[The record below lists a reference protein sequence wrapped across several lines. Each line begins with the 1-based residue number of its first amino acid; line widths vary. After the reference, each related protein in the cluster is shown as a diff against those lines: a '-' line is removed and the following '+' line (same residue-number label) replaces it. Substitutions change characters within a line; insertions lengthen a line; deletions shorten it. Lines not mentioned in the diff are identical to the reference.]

1 MNNDYPST
9 KPQLTAADFH
19 GNAIRLIEKDGERWL
34 TAHDL
39 GVCLDYATNRAKDGI
54 LKIYER
60 HHDEFTEKDSTT
72 VKLTAVDGKERDT
85 RIFSPSGCFLLSFF
99 ANTRRAKEFR
109 AWAKEVLVRVNN
121 HEAELATLRAENS
134 RLLWLVDELQDAYTK
149 THGDALKLLRYRRLG
164 LSSRECAQ
172 LLGCSVRS
180 ISRRLAR
187 LKQLGFGEQQALPLA
202 APQGSRLRFADGE
215 M

>member
-1 MNNDYPST
+1 MNYDST

-19 GNAIRLIEKDGERWL
+19 GHDAQHMNSLQIAELVQSRHDSVKRTIERLVEQEIIACPPMVDVQENKGNSRNYTTQAYFFSGEQGKLDSITVAAQLCPRFTAAIVKRWQELEQHNGE
-34 TAHDL
+34 
-39 GVCLDYATNRAKDGI
+39 
-54 LKIYER
+54 E
-60 HHDEFTEKDSTT
+60 
-72 VKLTAVDGKERDT
+72 
-85 RIFSPSGCFLLSFF
+85 
-99 ANTRRAKEFR
+99 NT
-109 AWAKEVLVRVNN
+109 
-121 HEAELATLRAENS
+121 AELAALRAENS

-180 ISRRLAR
+180 IGRRLAR

-215 M
+215 V

>member
-1 MNNDYPST
+1 MNSDYPST

-19 GNAIRLIEKDGERWL
+19 G
-34 TAHDL
+34 
-39 GVCLDYATNRAKDGI
+39 
-54 LKIYER
+54 
-60 HHDEFTEKDSTT
+60 S
-72 VKLTAVDGKERDT
+72 DT
-85 RIFSPSGCFLLSFF
+85 QTMNSLQI
-99 ANTRRAKEFR
+99 
-109 AWAKEVLVRVNN
+109 
-121 HEAELATLRAENS
+121 AELVQSRHDSVKRTIERLVEQEIIACPPMVDVQENKGNSRNYTTQAYFFSGEQGKLDSITVAAQLCPRFTAAIVKRWQELEQHNGEENTAELTILRAENR
-134 RLLWLVDELQDAYTK
+134 RLYWLVDELQDEYGK
-149 THGDALKLLRYRRLG
+149 THGDALKLLRYRHLG

-215 M
+215 V

>member
-1 MNNDYPST
+1 MNSDYPST

-60 HHDEFTEKDSTT
+60 HRDEFTEKDSTT

-121 HEAELATLRAENS
+121 HEAELAVLRAENS